1 MMAGCGGKKKG
12 YMGGGMVSPRKAY
25 AMGGMV
31 EDGKKKKYQRG
42 GMVDNMSPQQAM
54 QVGRQLATQMAAARM
69 KPRADVTGM
78 DEAGMDRA
86 MGMRRQRMS
95 SGGMRPQ
102 MRRNRMV

>member
-1 MMAGCGGKKKG
+1 M
-12 YMGGGMVSPRKAY
+12 
-25 AMGGMV
+25 
-31 EDGKKKKYQRG
+31 KKKKFQRG
-42 GMVDNMSPQQAM
+42 GAVNMTPEQAM
-54 QVGRQLATQMAAARM
+54 QVGRQMAAQMATQM
-69 KPRADVTGM
+69 KPRADVTAM